1 MIKELKF
8 LKKKILF
15 KTREKVTESLDF
27 AENNNFIRESSNR
40 EYFEDSCS
48 KKIGALFCVRNSYKI
63 LANQFDFRKCCFGF
77 R

>member
-15 KTREKVTESLDF
+15 KTREKVAESLYF

-48 KKIGALFCVRNSYKI
+48 KKIGALLCVRYSYKI